1 MSDSG
6 AERSDEIADAA
17 ADESANASADESR
30 NERGD
35 PRSGSGSDSDSHGR
49 SDKPAP
55 ARAARHTPRPPD
67 GTAPEP
73 AAGPAAGPAA
83 DERSV
88 LEAAAE
94 WFAVLQDEQA
104 GDDDRRR
111 WRAWLAADAA
121 HARAWQRVEAIGQP
135 FARATEAAPRKALRS
150 TLAQARSAGRRRTL
164 RLLGLGGL
172 LVGSGLLARHGL
184 PWQTWRHDYALASAE
199 HRSGFGERRQLAL
212 DDGTRL
218 ALNTA
223 TAVDVD
229 FGRRL
234 RRIVLH
240 AGEILVESAPD
251 TRSPARP
258 LVVDT
263 PCARLTALG
272 TRFTVRGDLQGGH
285 LAVFEGA
292 VRIDLANGDRL
303 EVASGRQARFSPDAL
318 APDGRAELA
327 RESWSR
333 GQLVADDIALADF
346 VAELSRYS
354 SVPITLSPEAARL
367 RLVGVYPISQPR
379 RDLPM
384 ILASLEKAL
393 PVRVQPTP
401 GGGVHIGA
409 R

>member
-6 AERSDEIADAA
+6 AERSDEIAD
-17 ADESANASADESR
+17 ESANASADESR
-30 NERGD
+30 DERGD
-35 PRSGSGSDSDSHGR
+35 PRSDSGSHGR
-49 SDKPAP
+49 SDEPAP
-55 ARAARHTPRPPD
+55 ARAARHAPRPPD
-67 GTAPEP
+67 
-73 AAGPAAGPAA
+73 GPAAGPAT

-184 PWQTWRHDYALASAE
+184 PWQMWRHGYALASAE

-212 DDGTRL
+212 ADGTRL